1 MSNAVLQY
9 NQGRFPL
16 STDWFYYQS
25 QIKQHPQLSHPNW
38 HMLIFVAKTFESKHF
53 PLSWFKRTMTERQ
66 PKNKQTNKQKK
77 KSEQTRYRM
86 QNVTHIK
93 ADDLLARDRHTFGPQ
108 HNSWTFCSAFQRP
121 CLRLSTRLR
130 HDTSCA
136 GTVRWQRPWI
146 ACPLNHPKRTEL
158 LRMLGWLKGSIWS
171 NLRYILL
178 SEALDRH
185 FDSYFAKVSPPAL
198 CKCLCLPVDA

>member
-1 MSNAVLQY
+1 
-9 NQGRFPL
+9 
-16 STDWFYYQS
+16 
-25 QIKQHPQLSHPNW
+25 
-38 HMLIFVAKTFESKHF
+38 MLIFVAKTFESKHF
-53 PLSWFKRTMTERQ
+53 PQSWFKPTMTERQ
-66 PKNKQTNKQKK
+66 PKNKQTNKQKEK
-77 KSEQTRYRM
+77 NEQTR
-86 QNVTHIK
+86 QDAKCHTHQGGWSVGSWQTHIR
-93 ADDLLARDRHTFGPQ
+93 AQ

-136 GTVRWQRPWI
+136 GTVCWQRPWI

-178 SEALDRH
+178 LEALDRH

-198 CKCLCLPVDA
+198 CKCLCLPVDAQKRLPRLCAGAVLLPARGV